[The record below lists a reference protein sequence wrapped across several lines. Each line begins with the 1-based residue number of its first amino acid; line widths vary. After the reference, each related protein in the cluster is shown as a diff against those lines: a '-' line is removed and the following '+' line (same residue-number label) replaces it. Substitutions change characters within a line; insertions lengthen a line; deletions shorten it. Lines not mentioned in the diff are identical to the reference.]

1 MREDLARL
9 ALAGFGQ
16 VKVNQ
21 GGLERGVPEILADQA
36 DGDSGVEKV
45 GGEAMAQG
53 VAGDRAMP
61 GPPIPAQGKDGGAH
75 RGLHRGIAHGLGG
88 ASQGVGQGGTGA
100 LPAAPRRGEEP
111 LGIAVALP
119 EGAQPLDE
127 FRGNG
132 HLAIFAA
139 LAADDADDAAR
150 GVDVAGLEMDGLAQ
164 AQAAVIHQGE
174 DGAETSFPD
183 RAEKAGDLLAAQDVG
198 ELLVASYLDPAPA
211 PPLPAEVVAV
221 EGAQGADGLVDGG
234 VLESALLAQGDE
246 EIEDLVLAECGGI
259 AVREGLVELAHPAEV
274 GGPGSWREATEI
286 EVALKVAPPLGRG
299 KIRGGLS
306 GLAAAFGWAGGLGG
320 WCCFFS

>member
-1 MREDLARL
+1 MAGWEPGGSETREVREDLARL

-45 GGEAMAQG
+45 RGEAMAQG

-75 RGLHRGIAHGLGG
+75 GGLHRGIAHRFGG
-88 ASQGVGQGGTGA
+88 APQGIGQGGAGA

-132 HLAIFAA
+132 NLAIPAA
-139 LAADDADDAAR
+139 LGPDDADDAAR
-150 GVDVAGLEMDGLAQ
+150 GVNVAGLEMDGLI
-164 AQAAVIHQGE
+164 QAARMRPSTFGLRFASSKTPPSLGVFRR
-174 DGAETSFPD
+174 GA
-183 RAEKAGDLLAAQDVG
+183 
-198 ELLVASYLDPAPA
+198 
-211 PPLPAEVVAV
+211 
-221 EGAQGADGLVDGG
+221 
-234 VLESALLAQGDE
+234 
-246 EIEDLVLAECGGI
+246 
-259 AVREGLVELAHPAEV
+259 
-274 GGPGSWREATEI
+274 
-286 EVALKVAPPLGRG
+286 GR
-299 KIRGGLS
+299 S
-306 GLAAAFGWAGGLGG
+306 GT
-320 WCCFFS
+320 